1 MKTYRV
7 ELSSDE
13 EPIRIELLI
22 RGSNSTPRPVIR
34 RCLILKANGIPALEY
49 CDQLQAG
56 EQPNSFRVLLTPNP
70 IDLAMTVEDEVLESQ
85 NPVVIDGLHSRRAR
99 ISEGMPAVR
108 RTREEFL
115 ASMSGEYREAYVTKL
130 AQKRAQYV
138 NLDGQVLDRVNLNE
152 LWSIPEGIPRP
163 LDSKLLSV
171 APAELP
177 PVGYGPIVV
186 DFESLE
192 DSDA

>member
-13 EPIRIELLI
+13 GPIRIELLI
-22 RGSNSTPRPVIR
+22 RDSNSTLEPPIR
-34 RCLILKANGIPALEY
+34 RCLILKANGVSALEY

-70 IDLAMTVEDEVLESQ
+70 IDLTMTVEDEVLESQ
-85 NPVVIDGLHSRRAR
+85 DPVVIDGLYGRRAR
-99 ISEGMPAVR
+99 ISGGMPAVR

-115 ASMSGEYREAYVTKL
+115 ASMSDEYREAYLTKI

-138 NLDGQVLDRVNLNE
+138 NLEGQSLYRVNLNE

-163 LDSKLLSV
+163 LGSKLSV

-177 PVGYGPIVV
+177 PVGDGPIVV
-186 DFESLE
+186 DFESWE